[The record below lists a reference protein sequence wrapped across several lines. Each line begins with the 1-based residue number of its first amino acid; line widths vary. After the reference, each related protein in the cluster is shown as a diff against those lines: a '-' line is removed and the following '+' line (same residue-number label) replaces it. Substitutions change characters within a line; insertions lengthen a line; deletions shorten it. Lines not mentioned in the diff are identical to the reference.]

1 MSKNPVWIRV
11 CTAATALLALSAPT
25 SAQQAP
31 LSAAPPPVA
40 AAPPAQTQSDL
51 DYLISILGND
61 ARRQALLDRLKAER
75 AAQAPAAVARDAAP
89 AQGAAP
95 AQASAT
101 PPAAGPQPEAVVQ
114 SLSEWVRTVSEG
126 ALKVAAAVGEL
137 PRVAGD
143 VIAQLQ
149 DPEFRSAQI
158 DALWRVV
165 ATLATGLVL
174 EALAAA
180 LVARVHRHFQASVP
194 RTVIGRLVALICRAI
209 IEAVPVAVFVAA
221 ALLMLPVVLPLGA
234 TPHRARF
241 AAVVLIYAHAVVRS
255 ALILARILV
264 APGTPTLRLIATSDE
279 TSEYLYI
286 WIRRLAVIAIY
297 GTAAANAARLLGASA
312 LARIAILKAVG
323 ALIAVLLIIFVLQNR
338 AAVARTITRGQDG
351 MLMGVR
357 RPLAEVWHVP
367 VILYV
372 IGLFGVWLVG
382 VPGGFEYLGRASIGT
397 VVIVLAGWAA
407 IAAVKRLMA
416 RAFRLSPDLNRR
428 FPELEARANRYLPVL
443 REVVRGV
450 VWLFGILLVLNV
462 WGVRSFQWLNSNA
475 AGRAIGSAVAIAVIV
490 IVALVLWE
498 TFTLVLERYSARLVA
513 AGAGRARAR
522 TLLPL
527 FRTTTLIIITVL
539 AGLVALTEIGVNIT
553 PLLAG
558 AGVIGLAVGV
568 GSQKLVQDVINGVF
582 ILVEDTIAIGD
593 VVDVGGGH
601 AGVVETIS
609 IRSMRLRDGTGA
621 IHTVPFSEVHII
633 ENRTRDFSRAIFEVE
648 VAYREDIDRVIAAMR
663 EVGEAVSKDEAFAPL
678 VIEPFKI
685 IGVDK
690 VKGSGVVVMAQ
701 IATLA
706 GKQWDVARTFNLR
719 LKQRFDELKIEM
731 PSGRPVVF
739 VRGAVDSAPDESTER
754 KEKSHEAET

>member
-1 MSKNPVWIRV
+1 V
-11 CTAATALLALSAPT
+11 

-31 LSAAPPPVA
+31 SSAAPPPA
-40 AAPPAQTQSDL
+40 TAAPSAQAQSDL
-51 DYLISILGND
+51 DFLISILGND
-61 ARRQALLDRLKAER
+61 ARRQALLDRLRAER
-75 AAQAPAAVARDAAP
+75 AAQTPVQAPAAGPQGAPPSAAP
-89 AQGAAP
+89 AQGSPPGAAP
-95 AQASAT
+95 APAAA
-101 PPAAGPQPEAVVQ
+101 PPAESQPEAIVQ
-114 SLSEWVRTVSEG
+114 SLSDQVRTLSEG
-126 ALKVAAAVGEL
+126 ALKFAAAVSEL
-137 PRVAGD
+137 PH
-143 VIAQLQ
+143 IAAEIMGQFRN
-149 DPEFRSAQI
+149 PEFRSAQI

-180 LVARVHRHFQASVP
+180 LLARAHRQLQASVP
-194 RTVIGRLVALICRAI
+194 RTVIGRFVALIGRAI
-209 IEAVPVAVFVAA
+209 IEAVPVAIFVAA
-221 ALLMLPVVLPLGA
+221 ALSMLPVVLPLGA
-234 TPHRARF
+234 PLRRARF

-264 APGTPTLRLIATSDE
+264 APGTPALRLIATSDE

-286 WIRRLAVIAIY
+286 WIRRLAVVAIY

-312 LARIAILKAVG
+312 LARLAILKADG

-338 AAVARTITRGQDG
+338 AAVARVIARGGRDG
-351 MLMGVR
+351 VLMGIR

-382 VPGGFEYLGRASIGT
+382 VRGGFEYLGRASIGT
-397 VVIVLAGWAA
+397 VVIVLGGWAA
-407 IAAVKRLMA
+407 IAAMKRLMV

-428 FPELEARANRYLPVL
+428 FPGLEARANRYLPVL

-462 WGVRSFQWLNSNA
+462 WGVRSFRWLNSGA
-475 AGRAIGSAVAIAVIV
+475 AVQAIGSAVAIGVIV
-490 IVALVLWE
+490 VIALVLWE
-498 TFTLVLERYSARLVA
+498 SFTLVLERYSARLVA

-527 FRTTTLIIITVL
+527 FRTTALIVITVL

-633 ENRTRDFSRAIFEVE
+633 QNNTRDFSRAIFEVE

-701 IATLA
+701 ISTLA

-731 PSGRPVVF
+731 PSGRTVVY
-739 VRGAVDSAPDESTER
+739 VRGAADGASDESTER
-754 KEKSHEAET
+754 KEKGHGAET